1 MAIKNKLL
9 FLFSGIKSFFWFL
22 FRGPKYYSTLF
33 AQIRAKLSKNKDT
46 DVHVGIA
53 TNWCKKNLVSLEDCL
68 KNLGVPSDK
77 IYIENAFD
85 NTYKARINEAI
96 DNSQSNFG
104 GPGHVDL
111 IYTICERLN
120 IENAIETGVA
130 YGWSSAAILRS
141 LSKRDGKLISIDMPM
156 LKQTDYQLI
165 GVAVD
170 SNLRDYWN
178 LKREPD
184 RYGLPRAINS
194 MPDGVEMVHYD
205 SDKSYYGRKWSQEII
220 WNSLKKGGIFI
231 SDDVED
237 NTAFMEFVSSK
248 GLKFNLVEFEN
259 KFVGIVKKF

>member
-1 MAIKNKLL
+1 MYED
-9 FLFSGIKSFFWFL
+9 IKSFFWFL

-156 LKQTDYQLI
+156 LKQTDYHLI
-165 GVAVD
+165 GVAVED
-170 SNLRDYWN
+170 KLKANWELR
-178 LKREPD
+178 REPD
-184 RYGLPRAINS
+184 RFGLPKAIKKLN
-194 MPDGVEMVHYD
+194 GFLELVHYD
-205 SDKSYYGRKWSQEII
+205 SDKSYLGRIWSQEII
-220 WNSLKKGGIFI
+220 WKNLKKGGIFI
-231 SDDVED
+231 SDDIED
-237 NTAFMEFVSSK
+237 NTAFMEFVTSNS
-248 GLKFNLVEFEN
+248 LKFNVLECE
-259 KFVGIVKKF
+259 KKYVGVIKK

>member
-1 MAIKNKLL
+1 MYED
-9 FLFSGIKSFFWFL
+9 IKSFFWFL

-156 LKQTDYQLI
+156 LKQTDYHLI
-165 GVAVD
+165 GVAVED
-170 SNLRDYWN
+170 KLKANWELR
-178 LKREPD
+178 REPD
-184 RYGLPRAINS
+184 RFGLPKAIKKLN
-194 MPDGVEMVHYD
+194 GFLELVHYD
-205 SDKSYYGRKWSQEII
+205 SDKSYLGRIWSQEII
-220 WNSLKKGGIFI
+220 WKNLKKGGIFI
-231 SDDVED
+231 SDDIED
-237 NTAFMEFVSSK
+237 NTAFMEFVTSNS
-248 GLKFNLVEFEN
+248 LKFNVLEFE
-259 KFVGIVKKF
+259 KKYVGVIKK